1 MKNESKHEELINK
14 IRAAYAKSSR
24 EQKDVLEDLFGKEFL
39 QPKDITERVK
49 TLEDAIS
56 LLGNDNQAVIDYFV
70 LCNKNISKSI
80 LAFAKLR
87 VIAEALNEG
96 WKPTFDEEENR
107 YYPWFYIFTK
117 EEYDS
122 LSEENKRKCL
132 IVGRS
137 FIFLNTGED
146 ISYVDASYASSGTG
160 SDFGY
165 RLALKTR
172 ELAEYCGKQFID
184 IWGDYLFC

>member
-56 LLGNDNQAVIDYFV
+56 VLGNDNQAVIDYFV

-96 WKPTFDEEENR
+96 WKPTFSKGEYR
-107 YYPWFYIFTK
+107 YFPWFNLYTK
-117 EEYDS
+117 EQYLKLDDEKKKDCVLRSGFYAYSSFGFVVCDVVSDAS
-122 LSEENKRKCL
+122 LSSTYC
-132 IVGRS
+132 
-137 FIFLNTGED
+137 
-146 ISYVDASYASSGTG
+146 SS
-160 SDFGY
+160 
-165 RLALKTR
+165 RLAFKTK

-184 IWGDYLFC
+184 IWADYLL

>member
-56 LLGNDNQAVIDYFV
+56 VLGNDNQAVIDYFV

-96 WKPTFDEEENR
+96 WKPTFDDEECR
-107 YYPWFYIFTK
+107 YYPWFFILRK
-117 EEYDS
+117 EAYDK
-122 LSEENKRKCL
+122 LNEIHKKKCFVFQL
-132 IVGRS
+132 P
-137 FIFLNTGED
+137 N
-146 ISYVDASYASSGTG
+146 
-160 SDFGY
+160 DFGTY
-165 RLALKTR
+165 GSSVLCFLDSKYSVTSSSNECSRIYFETS
-172 ELAEYCGKQFID
+172 ELADYCGKQFLD
-184 IWGDYLFC
+184 IWIDFLFC